1 MNDNFRRNSVDPEV
15 VRNYILA
22 LEANPASPM
31 DPASPDLSD
40 LPPSYEDLV
49 PEQAEYFN
57 KVVTETPPP
66 RYEEVVTEKESL

>member
-22 LEANPASPM
+22 LEANPSSPM

-49 PEQAEYFN
+49 P
-57 KVVTETPPP
+57 VVTETPPP